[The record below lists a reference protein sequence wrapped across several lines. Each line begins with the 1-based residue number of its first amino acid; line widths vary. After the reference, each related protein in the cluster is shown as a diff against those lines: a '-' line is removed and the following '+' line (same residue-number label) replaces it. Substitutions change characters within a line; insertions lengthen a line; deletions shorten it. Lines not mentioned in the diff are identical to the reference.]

1 MSPEQARWVEVL
13 GRFLLGSL
21 FVIGGLHHLPIFGA
35 LSSQLAPRCVP
46 LPRLALALSTAW
58 QIVLG
63 VLLMAGLWVPWAA
76 LGLIVFTVVAS
87 LLLLN
92 FWTMQGPE
100 RAGAQ
105 NQFLTNI
112 AVIGGLL
119 CAAAATA

>member
-1 MSPEQARWVEVL
+1 MSPEHAQWVEIL
-13 GRFLLGSL
+13 ARILLGSL
-21 FVIGGLHHLPIFGA
+21 FVIGGLHHLTIFGA
-35 LSSQLAPRCVP
+35 LSGQLAQRGVP

-76 LGLIVFTVVAS
+76 WGLIVFTVVAS

-92 FWTMQGPE
+92 YWSMEGE
-100 RAGAQ
+100 ARAGAQ
-105 NQFLTNI
+105 NQFLTNV

-119 CAAAATA
+119 YAAVAD

>member
-1 MSPEQARWVEVL
+1 MSPEQAQWVGAL
-13 GRFLLGSL
+13 GRILLGSL

-35 LSSQLAPRCVP
+35 LSSQLAQRGVP
-46 LPRLALALSTAW
+46 LPRLALGLSTVW
-58 QIVLG
+58 QIALG

-76 LGLIVFTVVAS
+76 LGLIAFTVIAS

-92 FWTMQGPE
+92 FWSMQGE
-100 RAGAQ
+100 ARAGAQ

-119 CAAAATA
+119 VAAAA